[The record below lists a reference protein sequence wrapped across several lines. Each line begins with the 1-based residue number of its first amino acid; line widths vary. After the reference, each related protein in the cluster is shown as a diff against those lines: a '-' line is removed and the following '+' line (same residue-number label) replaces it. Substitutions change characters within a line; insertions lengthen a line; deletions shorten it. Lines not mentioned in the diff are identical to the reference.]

1 MSGEDLVELPDK
13 LTQLDA
19 RRRREGE
26 RDDTATVLTLDGR
39 RREGLVDMPQ
49 IGEAKGLTLRRIDQQ
64 AGEVLQ

>member
-39 RREGLVDMPQ
+39 RREGFVDMPQ
-49 IGEAKGLTLRRIDQQ
+49 IGEAKSLTLCRIDQQ

>member
-1 MSGEDLVELPDK
+1 MSGEDLVELPDE
-13 LTQLDA
+13 LAQLDA

-39 RREGLVDMPQ
+39 RREGFVDMPQ
-49 IGEAKGLTLRRIDQQ
+49 IRESKSLTLRRIDQQ